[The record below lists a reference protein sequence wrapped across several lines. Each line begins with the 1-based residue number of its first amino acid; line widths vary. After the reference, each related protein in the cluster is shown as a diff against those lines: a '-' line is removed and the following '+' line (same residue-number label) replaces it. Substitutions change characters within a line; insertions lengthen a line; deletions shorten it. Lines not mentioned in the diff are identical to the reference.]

1 METNNPWMRAAAA
14 TSLTLSGVLLLTACQ
29 IPTPQ
34 GTGGGTASTE
44 KLIVGVPNDVTGREL
59 DPALTAG
66 GTAIPLLYSL
76 YDTLFKFDPSGKPM
90 PNLLSESTASD
101 GGKVRVL
108 TIKDGLTFQDG
119 SVLDATDVKFSLDRA
134 RGKDATLEGPTA
146 TSSLSSIEDI
156 TVTDPRTVTL
166 TLKFDD
172 AVLDNTLAYLPG
184 MILPSDYLEKVGNN
198 EFLKAPVGS
207 GPYAFESAKSGQEI
221 NLKAFENFQGTSK
234 PQYKSVQ
241 LKVLSEAA
249 TRVAQLRAGGV
260 DFAVDMDT
268 TQIQSLESAGLKVQK
283 NPSGQFLSIIFN
295 SKSTA
300 LADPRVRQALN
311 MATDRKG
318 IVETL
323 FHGNAAQTG
332 SLDPTS
338 GESVKPM
345 EQDAAKARALLQEAG
360 WDSTK
365 ELTLDFPS
373 GRYPQDAQMMQSVQ
387 ADLDAVGVKVKLRP
401 MDSSDWL
408 NGLRNKTL
416 DDMSLTLNANINY
429 DPYLSLTGNTT
440 CKGSFSLWCD
450 PLLDAKFAEVQP
462 LSGEARKAKFVEIS
476 EQFQESPP
484 ALFLIDPYQMH
495 AMAKTVQWNPT
506 TGIRNYSYA
515 DIVPAS

>member
-1 METNNPWMRAAAA
+1 MDKNNLWTRGAVCTA
-14 TSLTLSGVLLLTACQ
+14 LTLGGVLMLTACQ

-34 GTGGGTASTE
+34 AKTAETASAE
-44 KLIVGVPNDVTGREL
+44 KLTVGVPNDVTGREL

-76 YDTLFKFDPSGKPM
+76 YDTLFKFDSTGKPV
-90 PNLLSESTASD
+90 PNLVSASTASEE
-101 GGKVRVL
+101 GKVRVL
-108 TIKDGLTFQDG
+108 TLKEGLTFQDG
-119 SVLDATDVKFSLDRA
+119 SALDATDVKFSLDRA
-134 RGKDATLEGPTA
+134 RGKDATLEGPTS

-156 TVTDPRTVTL
+156 TVTDPKTVTL
-166 TLKFDD
+166 KLKFDD
-172 AVLDNTLAYLPG
+172 AVLDNTFAYLPG

-198 EFLKAPVGS
+198 GFLKAPVGS

-221 NLKAFENFQGTSK
+221 NLKAFQNFQGTNK
-234 PQYKSVQ
+234 PKYKTVQ
-241 LKVLSEAA
+241 LKVLAEAA
-249 TRVAQLRAGGV
+249 TRVAQLRSGGV

-268 TQIQSLESAGLKVQK
+268 TQIQSLETAGLKVQK

-295 SKSTA
+295 GKSPA
-300 LADPRVRQALN
+300 LSDPRVRQALN
-311 MATDRKG
+311 LATDRKG
-318 IVETL
+318 IVDTL

-338 GESVKPM
+338 GTAVKPM
-345 EQDAAKARALLQEAG
+345 AHDVENARKLLKDAG
-360 WDSTK
+360 WDSSQ
-365 ELTLDFPS
+365 ELIMDYPA
-373 GRYPQDAQMMQSVQ
+373 GRYPQDVQMLQSVQ

-450 PLLDAKFAEVQP
+450 PALDGKYAEVQP
-462 LSGEARKAKFVEIS
+462 LSGDERKAKFVEIS
-476 EQFQESPP
+476 EQFHESPP
-484 ALFLIDPYQMH
+484 AIFLIDPYQMH

>member
-1 METNNPWMRAAAA
+1 MDANNLRRTAVPTVLA
-14 TSLTLSGVLLLTACQ
+14 LSGVLLLTACQ

-34 GTGGGTASTE
+34 GSSGETGPTE
-44 KLIVGVPNDVTGREL
+44 KLTVGVPNDVTGREL

-76 YDTLFKFDPSGKPM
+76 YDTLFKFDSAGKPQ

-108 TIKDGLTFQDG
+108 KLKEGLTFQDG
-119 SVLDATDVKFSLDRA
+119 SALDATDVKYSLDRA
-134 RGKDATLEGPTA
+134 RGQDPSLEGPTS

-166 TLKFDD
+166 KLKFDD
-172 AVLDNTLAYLPG
+172 AVLDNTFAYLPG
-184 MILPSDYLEKVGNN
+184 MILPSDYLEKIGNN
-198 EFLKAPVGS
+198 GFLKAPIGS

-221 NLKAFENFQGTSK
+221 NLTAFEGFQGTNK
-234 PQYKSVQ
+234 PQYKTVQ

-295 SKSTA
+295 SKSPA

-311 MATDRKG
+311 LATGRQG

-338 GESVKPM
+338 GESVKPIAHDP
-345 EQDAAKARALLQEAG
+345 EKARTLLQAAG
-360 WDSTK
+360 WDSNK
-365 ELTLDFPS
+365 ELILDYPA

-387 ADLDAVGVKVKLRP
+387 SDLEAVGVKVKLRP
-401 MDSSDWL
+401 MDSNDWL

-450 PLLDAKFAEVQP
+450 ESLDAKFAEVQP
-462 LSGEARKAKFVEIS
+462 LSGDARKAGFVGIS
-476 EQFQESPP
+476 EYFHESPP
-484 ALFLIDPYQMH
+484 ALFLINPYQMH

-506 TGIRNYSYA
+506 PGIRNYSYA
-515 DIVPAS
+515 DITPAS